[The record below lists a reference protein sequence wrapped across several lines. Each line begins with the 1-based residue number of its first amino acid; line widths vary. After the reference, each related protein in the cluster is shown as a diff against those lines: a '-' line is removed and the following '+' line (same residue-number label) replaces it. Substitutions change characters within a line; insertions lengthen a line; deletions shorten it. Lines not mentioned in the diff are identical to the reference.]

1 MFSQKFVQTGLK
13 NTRLVKKRYLRA
25 NHKFFT
31 NVTLKSCNAQKM
43 SVFGVILVRIQSEC
57 RKIKTRITPNTGTF
71 HAVSKGIMA
80 RAKPRNYLKK
90 KMVEIDRYFVNKEIS
105 VYHCCKKQKRL
116 FCRFK

>member
-25 NHKFFT
+25 NHKSFT

-90 KMVEIDRYFVNKEIS
+90 K
-105 VYHCCKKQKRL
+105 KRW
-116 FCRFK
+116 K

>member
-25 NHKFFT
+25 NHKSFT

-90 KMVEIDRYFVNKEIS
+90 KNGGNRP
-105 VYHCCKKQKRL
+105 L
-116 FCRFK
+116 FCKQRNKCVSLLQKAKKIILQV